1 MKTKNICNHLKNIPS
16 SDPRGHHDRDP
27 QRARGGGHPL
37 VGVDPRGPRRH
48 PRPLRH
54 HLLPLQGHHL
64 DLNPSQPLVTI
75 VLTVRILQTSA
86 T

>member
-1 MKTKNICNHLKNIPS
+1 M
-16 SDPRGHHDRDP
+16 G
-27 QRARGGGHPL
+27 

-54 HLLPLQGHHL
+54 HLLPLQ
-64 DLNPSQPLVTI
+64 
-75 VLTVRILQTSA
+75 VRILQTSA